1 MSRTTAQI
9 SRALSNRPKKLCWR
23 EARMNFWNFMEIVHL
38 LALMVVFAAMLLIAG
53 YTVRLFLT

>member
-1 MSRTTAQI
+1 
-9 SRALSNRPKKLCWR
+9 
-23 EARMNFWNFMEIVHL
+23 MNFWDFMEIVHL